1 MMNSKKWIQY
11 GGWIFITLAVGGLS
25 GYLTRG
31 GVELYNQTIQ
41 QPPLSPPSI
50 VFPIVWGILYILM
63 GIGAARIYMS
73 SPSDIRT
80 KAMVLYVVQ
89 LAMNFFWS
97 LIFFNLQ
104 KFGFALLWLILLWC
118 FILAM
123 ILVFQ
128 KIDVI
133 ASKLQVPYL
142 LWVTFAVYL
151 NLGVWFLNK

>member
-11 GGWIFITLAVGGLS
+11 GGWIFITVVIGGLS
-25 GYLTRG
+25 GYLTRD

-41 QPPLSPPSI
+41 QPPLSPPGI

-73 SPSDIRT
+73 PPSDIRT

-104 KFGFALLWLILLWC
+104 KFGFALFWLIFLWC

>member
-11 GGWIFITLAVGGLS
+11 GGWIFITVVIGGLS
-25 GYLTRG
+25 GYLTRD

-41 QPPLSPPSI
+41 QPPLSPPGI

-73 SPSDIRT
+73 PPSDIRT

-104 KFGFALLWLILLWC
+104 KFGFALFWLILLWC

>member
-1 MMNSKKWIQY
+1 MMNSKTWIRY
-11 GGWIFITLAVGGLS
+11 VGWIFLTVAVGWLS
-25 GYLTRG
+25 GFLTKD

-63 GIGAARIYMS
+63 GISVARISMTQQS
-73 SPSDIRT
+73 GLRT
-80 KAMVLYVVQ
+80 KAMVLYGIQ

-104 KFGFALLWLILLWC
+104 KFGIAFLWLIILWC
-118 FILAM
+118 LILAM

-133 ASKLQVPYL
+133 ASRLQIPYL
-142 LWVTFAVYL
+142 LWVTFAAYL
-151 NLGVWFLNK
+151 NLGVWLLN

>member
-1 MMNSKKWIQY
+1 MNSKKWIQY
-11 GGWIFITLAVGGLS
+11 GGWIFITVAIGGLS
-25 GYLTRG
+25 GYLTRD

-63 GIGAARIYMS
+63 GISAARIYMS
-73 SPSDIRT
+73 QPSDTRT

-89 LAMNFFWS
+89 LVMNFFWS
-97 LIFFNLQ
+97 IIFFNLQ
-104 KFGFALLWLILLWC
+104 KFGIAFLWLVILWSL
-118 FILAM
+118 ILAM

-133 ASKLQVPYL
+133 ASRLQIPYL
-142 LWVTFAVYL
+142 LWVTFAAYL
-151 NLGVWFLNK
+151 NLGVWLLN

>member
-1 MMNSKKWIQY
+1 MNSKKWIQY
-11 GGWIFITLAVGGLS
+11 GGWIFITVAIGGLS
-25 GYLTRG
+25 GYLTRY

-63 GIGAARIYMS
+63 GISAARIYMS
-73 SPSDIRT
+73 QPSDTRT

-89 LAMNFFWS
+89 LVMNFFWS
-97 LIFFNLQ
+97 IIFFNLQ
-104 KFGFALLWLILLWC
+104 KFGIAFLWLVILWSL
-118 FILAM
+118 ILAM

-133 ASKLQVPYL
+133 ASRLQIPYL
-142 LWVTFAVYL
+142 LWVTFAAYL
-151 NLGVWFLNK
+151 NLGVWLLN

>member
-1 MMNSKKWIQY
+1 MNSKKWIQY
-11 GGWIFITLAVGGLS
+11 GGWIFITVAIGGLS
-25 GYLTRG
+25 GYLTRD

-63 GIGAARIYMS
+63 GISAARIYMS
-73 SPSDIRT
+73 QPSDTRT

-89 LAMNFFWS
+89 LVMNFFWS
-97 LIFFNLQ
+97 INFFNLQ
-104 KFGFALLWLILLWC
+104 KFGIAFLWLVILWSL
-118 FILAM
+118 ILAM

-133 ASKLQVPYL
+133 ASRLQIPYL
-142 LWVTFAVYL
+142 LWVTFAAYL
-151 NLGVWFLNK
+151 NLGVWLLN